1 MYKLTNTTA
10 IIRIFDSASIPNDDC
25 NTDYQKYLVWLAE
38 GNTPEPADPEP
49 VFVPQEVSKAQGI
62 YILSQMGIWQAVKG
76 YFATEASEIEQE
88 LFYAIQVFNRQSPLL
103 IGLKD
108 RFELTDAILDQM
120 FIDGAK
126 VVI

>member
-1 MYKLTNTTA
+1 MYKRMKSDYIVRLSDNA
-10 IIRIFDSASIPNDDC
+10 IVPNDER
-25 NTDYQKYLVWLAE
+25 NVDYRQYIAWLAE
-38 GNTPEPADPEP
+38 GNTPELADPEP

-62 YILSQMGIWQAVKG
+62 FILSQMGLWQSVKD

-88 LFYAIQVFNRQSPLL
+88 LFSAITTFNRQSPLL

-108 RFELTDAILDQM
+108 RFELTDAMLDQM
-120 FIDGAK
+120 FIEGAK